1 MSNWQKRIHRF
12 VWKAET
18 GVDRLKHQFRDTMG
32 LDGDWHIQMYHGYAN
47 EEVVRVEGRVLQDR
61 NISVSQDDSYFTN
74 LLNAYKRLGSREAP
88 MARVSVKVLDQIEQL
103 TTDDEGYFQIDIPHQ
118 RRSTPENLR
127 SSARLLSHEPFDRD
141 FEGKVFTPGKESGL
155 AVISDVDDTI
165 LVTGAVS
172 IRQMAR
178 WTFLHNA
185 YSRRRIV
192 GVGAWY
198 RAIQSGMSGQQQ
210 NPVFYVSSSPWN
222 FFDLIDDFIRLNQI
236 PAGPLLLRDYGID
249 EGKLLIEPHGDHK
262 IKRCEELFSRF
273 LQLKFLLIG
282 DAGQEDTFIYRDL
295 LIKHPDR
302 IAAAIIRSVEGNS
315 KEEAIMAEIRRLK
328 SEGLPIHFIHD
339 SVDGAKICQ
348 EMGMM
353 TQEQVEEVEIAVRNQ
368 RT

>member
-1 MSNWQKRIHRF
+1 M
-12 VWKAET
+12 WKAET

-47 EEVVRVEGRVLQDR
+47 EELVRVEGRVLQDR

-88 MARVSVKVLDQIEQL
+88 MARVSVKVLDQMEQL
-103 TTDDEGYFQIDIPHQ
+103 TTDEEGYFQVDIAHQ
-118 RRSTPENLR
+118 RRSVPANFLA
-127 SSARLLSHEPFDRD
+127 SARLLSHEPFERD
-141 FEGKVFTPGKESGL
+141 FDGKIFVPGNTSDL

-198 RAIQSGMSGQQQ
+198 RAIQSGLSGNQQ
-210 NPVFYVSSSPWN
+210 NPIFYVSSSPWN

-236 PAGPLLLRDYGID
+236 PSGPLLLRDYGID
-249 EGKLLIEPHGDHK
+249 DGKLLIEPHGDHK

-273 LQLKFLLIG
+273 PHLKFLLIG
-282 DAGQEDTFIYRDL
+282 DAGQEDTYIYRDL
-295 LIKHPDR
+295 IRKHPDR
-302 IAAAIIRSVEGNS
+302 IAAAIIRSVAGNS
-315 KEEAIMAEIRRLK
+315 KEEAIRAEIRQLQA
-328 SEGLPIHFIHD
+328 EGLPIHYIQD
-339 SVDGAKICQ
+339 SVEGANLCQ
-348 EMGMM
+348 EMGILS
-353 TQEQVEEVEIAVRNQ
+353 QGQVEEVELAVRNQ